1 MTDFVIESASDAAQR
16 ILADRRWFALDDRAW
31 EEFDAQLSRPVVF
44 KPRLSARLNAPDP
57 FVD

>member
-1 MTDFVIESASDAAQR
+1 MIKLL
-16 ILADRRWFALDDRAW
+16 IKLDDDAW
-31 EEFDAQLSRPVVF
+31 AEFDALLSRPSVF